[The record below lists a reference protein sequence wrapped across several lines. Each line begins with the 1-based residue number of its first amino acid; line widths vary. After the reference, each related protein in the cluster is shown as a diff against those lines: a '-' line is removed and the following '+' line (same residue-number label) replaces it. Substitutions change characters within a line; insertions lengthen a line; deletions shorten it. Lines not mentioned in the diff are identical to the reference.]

1 MNKFYVKD
9 LSKLTNISVQTLHH
23 YDHIGLL
30 KPSLRLDNGYRVYS
44 EGDLLQLQQII
55 ALKSFG
61 FELSQ
66 IKLLLGNKQ
75 NIVERFSNQA
85 KVLERKANNLKQAS
99 DILKNI
105 IAEVKDNE
113 SIPWKTI
120 IKSIEVFTMTQQLE
134 QAWVKDI
141 FNNHE
146 LQQYAAFETEL
157 KSALGREKKNHA
169 NNKWDDLVRQ
179 IKNNLH
185 HDPNSEIGFQLAEK
199 CMKIINDLY
208 GKKYAHLR
216 TKIFEEGYG
225 EGVGLEEAKLSK
237 ETVKWLKDAISFY
250 WKTRIYKVLGE
261 NQATLLSNFL
271 SLLDEM
277 YGNETARKIMIIE
290 MVLDDSV
297 VMDEVKD
304 LVRTLDHK
312 ML

>member
-30 KPSLRLDNGYRVYS
+30 KPSLRLNNGYRVYS
-44 EGDLLQLQQII
+44 EVDLLQLQQII

-61 FELSQ
+61 FELSK

-75 NIVERFSNQA
+75 NIIERFNNQV

-113 SIPWKTI
+113 SIPWETI

-134 QAWVKDI
+134 QSWVKDI
-141 FNNHE
+141 FSPNE

-157 KSALGREKKNHA
+157 KSASGREKKSYA
-169 NNKWDDLVRQ
+169 NQKWDDLVKQ
-179 IKNNLH
+179 IKNNLQT
-185 HDPNSEIGFQLAEK
+185 DPKSEIGFQLAEK

-225 EGVGLEEAKLSK
+225 EGIGLAETNLSQEA
-237 ETVKWLKDAISFY
+237 VNWLKDAISFY
-250 WKTRIYKVLGE
+250 WRTRIYKVLSD
-261 NQATLLSNFL
+261 NSKTLLSNFCR
-271 SLLDEM
+271 S
-277 YGNETARKIMIIE
+277 
-290 MVLDDSV
+290 
-297 VMDEVKD
+297 
-304 LVRTLDHK
+304 
-312 ML
+312 